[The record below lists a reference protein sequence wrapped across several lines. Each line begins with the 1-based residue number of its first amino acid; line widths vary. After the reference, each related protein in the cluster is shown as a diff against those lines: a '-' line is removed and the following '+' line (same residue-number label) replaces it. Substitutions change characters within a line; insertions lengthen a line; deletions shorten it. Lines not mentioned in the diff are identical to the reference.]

1 MRNLFKPLAMLA
13 LLGTGGF
20 LVVTTC
26 LYLYLSPKLPSVE
39 ELKEIELQIPLRIYS
54 QDLKVIAE
62 FGEKKR
68 SPVSFDEIP
77 QSMIDAFLAAEDDS
91 FFEHRGIVI
100 SGLLRAAFE
109 LVTTGRI
116 RSGGST
122 ITMQVA
128 RNFFLS
134 SRQEFS
140 RKFNEILLAFK
151 IEEELTKQEILSLY
165 TNKIYMGNRA
175 YGVGAAAHVYYG
187 KSLQELT
194 LAQVAMIAGLPKAPS
209 TYNPIANPQR
219 ALLRRNWILGRMLLL
234 DNIDKQQYQLAV
246 AEQDNASYHGSI
258 SELDAAYSAEMVR
271 QEVISKFG
279 LKAYTEG
286 YSAITTIDSSMQKNG
301 VKALQE
307 GIIAYDKRHGYR
319 GPEQLAIPEENWATV
334 LNKTSVYG
342 NLEPAIVS
350 EVAEDHL
357 TLLNRKGELE
367 ALNWVNGL
375 KGLRLFKTIN
385 ARSAPIQSASDVF
398 TRGDLIRVI
407 RTGDNTLQL
416 AQIPEVQ
423 SALVALDPQ
432 DSAIRALVG
441 GFDFRHSRFNRVTQA
456 LRQPGSNFKP
466 FIYTTA
472 LDNGFTAASM
482 INDAPVVFNDKNLED
497 MWRPENDGGKFYG
510 PTRLREALY
519 RSRNMVSIRLLRRM
533 GIDRTL
539 EGLQRFGFDT
549 GEMPLDLSLALG
561 SHAMTP
567 LKVASAYNIIANGGY
582 RVVPYVL
589 ATVVDRDGNIIY
601 RATPDTVCVNCDTAA
616 PLFSQEFSNQE
627 PSNQKLSNQGLSNE
641 SVSSDYQTNNSSK
654 SFSSAVD
661 EVDLQLEELLNEL
674 ARESLPEDERQS
686 FELIKQALEKLP
698 DTTNPA
704 AVRVIDKKT
713 AYIIDSML
721 KDVILRGTGVKAKV
735 LNRSDLAGKT
745 GTTNGP
751 RDAWFSGYSPHLT
764 VTTWVGF
771 DDNSL
776 IGRNEYGGSAA
787 LPIWID
793 FIREALDG
801 KTDTN
806 RPQPDG
812 IVMVKIDAKTGMRVD
827 PNQTGI
833 FEFFKAEN
841 VPELTGGEA
850 LPSGAQ
856 NSLPDDL
863 F

>member
-1 MRNLFKPLAMLA
+1 MLA

-20 LVVTTC
+20 LVVATC

-91 FFEHRGIVI
+91 FFEHRGIVV
-100 SGLLRAAFE
+100 SGLLRAAVE
-109 LVTTGRI
+109 LVTTGSI

-134 SRQEFS
+134 NRQEFT
-140 RKFNEILLAFK
+140 RKFNEILLAFR
-151 IEEELTKQEILSLY
+151 IEEGLTKEEILSLY

-187 KSLQELT
+187 KSLEELSI
-194 LAQVAMIAGLPKAPS
+194 AQIAMIAGLPKAPS
-209 TYNPIANPQR
+209 SYNPIANPQR

-234 DNIDKQQYQLAV
+234 GNIDKQQYQAAV
-246 AEQDNASYHGSI
+246 TEQDNASYHGSI
-258 SELDAAYSAEMVR
+258 SELDAAYIAEMVR
-271 QEVISKFG
+271 QQVITKFG
-279 LKAYTEG
+279 LKAYTKG
-286 YSAITTIDSSMQKNG
+286 YSAITTIDSGMQKSA
-301 VKALQE
+301 VKALQA
-307 GIIAYDKRHGYR
+307 GILAYDKRHGYR
-319 GPEQLAIPEENWATV
+319 GPEQTAIAENEWESV
-334 LNKTSVYG
+334 LRKTSILG
-342 NLEPAIVS
+342 GLEPAIVS

-357 TLLNRKGELE
+357 TLLNRNGELE
-367 ALNWVNGL
+367 DLNWVDGL
-375 KGLRLFKTIN
+375 QGLRLFKTVN
-385 ARSAPIQSASDVF
+385 ARSAPIESAADVF
-398 TRGDLIRVI
+398 KRGDLIRVI
-407 RTGDNTLQL
+407 RSANNSLQL
-416 AQIPEVQ
+416 AQVPEVQ
-423 SALVALDPQ
+423 SALIALNPQ
-432 DSAIRALVG
+432 DSAIRSLVG
-441 GFDFRHSRFNRVTQA
+441 GFDYRHSRFNRVTQA

-466 FIYTTA
+466 FVYTTA
-472 LDNGFTAASM
+472 LDYGFTAASI

-582 RVVPYVL
+582 SVTPYVL
-589 ATVVDRDGNIIY
+589 ATVIDRDGNIIY
-601 RATPDTVCVNCDTAA
+601 QATPATVCENCDTAD
-616 PLFSQEFSNQE
+616 PQ
-627 PSNQKLSNQGLSNE
+627 LSSE
-641 SVSSDYQTNNSSK
+641 
-654 SFSSAVD
+654 SFSMTVD
-661 EVDLQLEELLNEL
+661 EVDLQMEELLDEL
-674 ARESLPEDERQS
+674 ARESLPQQEQES
-686 FELIKQALEKLP
+686 FELVKRTLEAMPQAKKP
-698 DTTNPA
+698 NAP
-704 AVRVIDKKT
+704 RVIEQQT

-721 KDVILRGTGVKAKV
+721 KDVILRGTGKKARV
-735 LNRSDLAGKT
+735 LKRSDLAGKT

-771 DDNSL
+771 DDNGL

-793 FIREALDG
+793 FMREALEG
-801 KTDTN
+801 KADTE
-806 RPQPDG
+806 RPQPNG
-812 IVMVKIDAKTGMRVD
+812 MVMVKIDAKTGKRVD
-827 PNQTGI
+827 PNQSGI

-841 VPELTGGEA
+841 VPELTGSET
-850 LPSGAQ
+850 LPSSTE

>member
-1 MRNLFKPLAMLA
+1 MLA

-20 LVVTTC
+20 LVVATC

-68 SPVSFDEIP
+68 SPVSFEEIP
-77 QSMIDAFLAAEDDS
+77 QAMIDAFLAAEDDS
-91 FFEHRGIVI
+91 FFEHRGIVV
-100 SGLLRAAFE
+100 SGLLRAAVE
-109 LVTTGRI
+109 LVTTGSI

-134 SRQEFS
+134 NRQEFT
-140 RKFNEILLAFK
+140 RKFNEILLAFR
-151 IEEELTKQEILSLY
+151 IEEGLTKEEILSLY

-187 KSLQELT
+187 KSLEELSI
-194 LAQVAMIAGLPKAPS
+194 AQIAMIAGLPKAPS
-209 TYNPIANPQR
+209 SYNPIANPQR

-234 DNIDKQQYQLAV
+234 GNIDKQQYQAAV
-246 AEQDNASYHGSI
+246 TEQDNASYHGSI
-258 SELDAAYSAEMVR
+258 SELDAAYIAEMVR
-271 QEVISKFG
+271 QQVITKFG
-279 LKAYTEG
+279 LKAYTKG
-286 YSAITTIDSSMQKNG
+286 YSAITTIDSGMQKSA
-301 VKALQE
+301 VKALQA
-307 GIIAYDKRHGYR
+307 GILAYDKRHGYR
-319 GPEQLAIPEENWATV
+319 GPEQTAIAENEWESV
-334 LNKTSVYG
+334 LRKTSILG
-342 NLEPAIVS
+342 GLEPAIVS

-357 TLLNRKGELE
+357 TLLNRNGELE
-367 ALNWVNGL
+367 DLNWVDGL
-375 KGLRLFKTIN
+375 QGLRLFKTVN
-385 ARSAPIQSASDVF
+385 ARTAPIESATDVF
-398 TRGDLIRVI
+398 KRGDLIRVI
-407 RTGDNTLQL
+407 RSANNSLQL
-416 AQIPEVQ
+416 AQVPEVQ
-423 SALVALDPQ
+423 AALIALNPQ
-432 DSAIRALVG
+432 DSAIRSLVG
-441 GFDFRHSRFNRVTQA
+441 GFDYRHSRFNRVTQA

-466 FIYTTA
+466 FVYTTA
-472 LDNGFTAASM
+472 LDYGFTAASI

-582 RVVPYVL
+582 SVTPYVL
-589 ATVVDRDGNIIY
+589 ATVIDRDGNIIY
-601 RATPDTVCVNCDTAA
+601 QATPATVCENCDTAD
-616 PLFSQEFSNQE
+616 PQ
-627 PSNQKLSNQGLSNE
+627 LSSE
-641 SVSSDYQTNNSSK
+641 
-654 SFSSAVD
+654 SFSMTVD
-661 EVDLQLEELLNEL
+661 EVDLQMEELLDEL
-674 ARESLPEDERQS
+674 ARESLPQQEQES
-686 FELIKQALEKLP
+686 FELVKRTLEAMPQAKKP
-698 DTTNPA
+698 NAP
-704 AVRVIDKKT
+704 RVIEQQT

-721 KDVILRGTGVKAKV
+721 KDVILRGTGKKARV
-735 LNRSDLAGKT
+735 LKRSDLAGKT

-771 DDNSL
+771 DDNGL

-793 FIREALDG
+793 FMREALEG
-801 KTDTN
+801 KADTE
-806 RPQPDG
+806 RPQPNG
-812 IVMVKIDAKTGMRVD
+812 MVMVKIDAKTGKRVD
-827 PNQTGI
+827 PNQSGI

-841 VPELTGGEA
+841 VPELTGSET
-850 LPSGAQ
+850 LPNGTE